1 MKILNISLPGK
12 IIYFDD
18 HLQTLHL
25 RIKKENENEE
35 LIITLLNSK
44 NEILKFQEQFAFN
57 DEVLIKASVIISQ
70 KTKKLE
76 LIANS
81 IEKIN

>member
-12 IIYFDD
+12 IIYFDEN
-18 HLQTLHL
+18 LQTLHL
-25 RIKKENENEE
+25 RIKKETENEE

-44 NEILKFQEQFAFN
+44 NEILKYQEQFAFN
-57 DEVLIKASVIISQ
+57 DEVLIKASVIISR

-76 LIANS
+76 VIANS
-81 IEKIN
+81 IEKVN